1 MKKKLFINNSFSITA
16 IVSGLLLAAFFLPI
30 TQAAN
35 FIKTY
40 SRSFKVSSEN
50 PALTISNPSG
60 SIKVTSWDK
69 SEIKLV
75 ANLDENLEVSENQK
89 GSSINIEVRCS
100 KIGQANFEINVPT
113 NSTLDI
119 KSLNGIIEIS
129 SIAGPI
135 SVQTTEGEI
144 SLKEITSSNVTAKS
158 TSGSILFS
166 GKLFQK
172 GIYNF
177 SSLENTVSIFLLPD
191 SAFTLSATASS
202 EKIDLGGFQL
212 LDLVRHERRLS
223 GKHSGGGASINLN
236 TYRGKIRLNKG
247 LSK

>member
-1 MKKKLFINNSFSITA
+1 MKKKFFINNSFSITG
-16 IVSGLLLAAFFLPI
+16 IMSGLLLVAFFLPS
-30 TQAAN
+30 QAAN
-35 FIKTY
+35 FVKTY

-50 PALTISNPSG
+50 PALTLSNPSG
-60 SIKVTSWDK
+60 SVKVASWDK
-69 SEIKLV
+69 SEIKLF

-89 GSSINIEVRCS
+89 GSSINIDVRCS

-119 KSLNGIIEIS
+119 KSLSGVIEIS
-129 SIAGPI
+129 SVTGPI

-144 SLKEITSSNVTAKS
+144 FLKSITSSNVTAKS

-166 GKLFQK
+166 GKLSQK
-172 GIYNF
+172 GIYNL
-177 SSLENTVSIFLLPD
+177 SSLENTVNVFLLPD

-223 GKHSGGGASINLN
+223 GKHHGGGASINLS
-236 TYRGKIRLNKG
+236 THRGKIRLTKG
-247 LSK
+247 LPK